1 MGYCGTTLCDL
12 PRLDYSLKIM
22 KKPRSPCLKK
32 RILTTHKYLKGSS
45 HYDGNMA
52 WQRSR
57 RFYRKSLFLMLQ
69 RSTIWHT
76 CYAND
81 KECMCSY
88 ASSSSSKWEMFPLTN
103 YMTKTFFRAKRWWWW
118 WLYHYIVHS
127 TRKCKNCICWK
138 VVFLENSMVISL
150 CANQTWNSL
159 SALELEYC
167 KLIISRAAVQEFKLF
182 ILSFKSRRRS
192 L

>member
-1 MGYCGTTLCDL
+1 MMATWHGNAVVASIGKAYFWCYKGQRFGTPAMQMTKNAC
-12 PRLDYSLKIM
+12 
-22 KKPRSPCLKK
+22 
-32 RILTTHKYLKGSS
+32 
-45 HYDGNMA
+45 A
-52 WQRSR
+52 
-57 RFYRKSLFLMLQ
+57 
-69 RSTIWHT
+69 
-76 CYAND
+76 
-81 KECMCSY
+81 

-103 YMTKTFFRAKRWWWW
+103 YMTKTFFRAKRWWW

-159 SALELEYC
+159 SALELVYC